1 MRKKLW
7 IWGIIGMMLFTGC
20 SSNQTSVVSSIQT
33 EETTVLSDEYEQLD
47 EENALEVIAKEDLKD
62 FIEHG
67 TGILFLGYPAC
78 PWCQSYL
85 PILDA
90 VLKAEETTAY
100 YYNIRE
106 DKDNDRDFYNE
117 VAQLLIDKNA
127 TNQDDIVQYDNDG
140 KMVIYM
146 PLTLFI
152 EHGGIKQ
159 YNGETNTLDSD
170 EIAPEDYWTDE
181 KVEALKETLTTYTQ
195 SVKRAQEEN
204 EKGCDNGCT
213 YGQS

>member
-1 MRKKLW
+1 MQM
-7 IWGIIGMMLFTGC
+7 ICAMLIFTGC
-20 SSNQTSVVSSIQT
+20 AADTSASSAAVTSEA
-33 EETTVLSDEYEQLD
+33 EETVLSEEYEQLSED
-47 EENALEVIAKEDLKD
+47 NAFEVIAKEDLKD
-62 FIEHG
+62 FIDHG

-78 PWCQSYL
+78 PWCQAYL
-85 PILDA
+85 PMLDE
-90 VLKAEETTAY
+90 VLKAEDMQAY
-100 YYNIRE
+100 YYNIRV
-106 DKDNDRDFYNE
+106 DKDSDRDFYDE
-117 VAQLLIDKNA
+117 IAQLLIDKNA

-159 YNGETNTLDSD
+159 YNGESNTLDSD

-181 KVEALKETLTTYTQ
+181 KVEALKETLTIYTQ

-204 EKGCDNGCT
+204 EKGCDTGCT
-213 YGQS
+213 YAQS

>member
-1 MRKKLW
+1 MHKKLLS
-7 IWGIIGMMLFTGC
+7 GFLCGMMIFTGC
-20 SSNQTSVVSSIQT
+20 TSDTADSVTSAS
-33 EETTVLSDEYEQLD
+33 ETVLSDEYEQL
-47 EENALEVIAKEDLKD
+47 EEDNAFEVIAKEDLKD

-67 TGILFLGYPAC
+67 TGILFLGYPGC
-78 PWCQSYL
+78 PWCQAYL
-85 PILDA
+85 PILDE
-90 VLKAEETTAY
+90 VLKAEDMQAY

-106 DKDNDRDFYNE
+106 DKDEDRDFYDE
-117 VAQLLIDKNA
+117 IAQLLIDKNA

-140 KMVIYM
+140 KKVIYM

-170 EIAPEDYWTDE
+170 EISPDDYWTEE
-181 KVEALKETLTTYTQ
+181 KVDTLKETLSAYTQ
-195 SVKRAQEEN
+195 SVKKAQEEN

-213 YGQS
+213 YAQS